1 MRFIPPNISL
11 ILKFNSIK
19 QLQKIIKEGKKYTNP
34 VQEQRMDARR
44 KAKRLFVQARNSI
57 AELFTQVVSSRF
69 SAKDTDCERF
79 TTVLN
84 YLQSP
89 KGTGRQVIALTN
101 CVKTYCDLRKQ
112 AISHD
117 DETDMNFITHEEIMN
132 LKEVTKRIMS
142 ALKERCKDANINIL
156 TTEYDDQRRLPCLVE
171 LYNLARKMCN
181 ALSTVARALQKLRG
195 YITNRSNKEYN
206 LLVNT
211 YLEKRSK
218 ESRNNLANS
227 FSIFGSK
234 ITPLIG
240 NKLRSFISESIKNIV
255 ITQMDKNIASDFV
268 EQPRRRF
275 AALLRRGRYSNM
287 QIDYFLSAYGSWHFF
302 DELRRGETCNSIF
315 GGPPCQG
322 YCSDRLLDD
331 YIDPMISIEKKRLL
345 KMDLQEF
352 VLKQTG
358 YNINDLPETN
368 TTEMQNICRSMTI
381 FLGMACGKK
390 TEGVISTL
398 YHGLQKMHEHVKFF
412 FSQFFVKI
420 ATPYL
425 VKTAIENLM
434 IIFSPGER
442 TLRKAEVSNHSAR
455 TLKNTLSGLKKF
467 FPNCADEMP
476 FRKHLQK
483 LRDMAQVCFDRGFV
497 ASRYGIS
504 FV

>member
-1 MRFIPPNISL
+1 
-11 ILKFNSIK
+11 
-19 QLQKIIKEGKKYTNP
+19 
-34 VQEQRMDARR
+34 MDARS
-44 KAKRLFVQARNSI
+44 KAKQLFDQARYSI
-57 AELFTQVVSSRF
+57 AELLTQVVNSRF
-69 SAKDTDCERF
+69 SAKDTDCEKF

-84 YLQSP
+84 FLQTP
-89 KGTGRQVIALTN
+89 RGTGRQEIALTS

-117 DETDMNFITHEEIMN
+117 DEIDMDFITHEEIIN
-132 LKEVTKRIMS
+132 LKDVTKQIMS

-206 LLVNT
+206 ILVNT
-211 YLEKRSK
+211 YLEKKSK
-218 ESRNNLANS
+218 ESRNNLVNV
-227 FSIFGSK
+227 FGSK

-240 NKLRSFISESIKNIV
+240 NNLRSFVSESIKNIV
-255 ITQMDKNIASDFV
+255 INQMDINIASDFV

-275 AALLRRGRYSNM
+275 AALLRRGRYSNL
-287 QIDYFLSAYGSWHFF
+287 QIDNFLSAYGSWHFF
-302 DELRRGETCNSIF
+302 DELRRGETFNSIF
-315 GGPPCQG
+315 GGLPCQG

-331 YIDPMISIEKKRLL
+331 YIDPMITIEKKRLL
-345 KMDLQEF
+345 KTDLQEF

-368 TTEMQNICRSMTI
+368 TTEMQNICRSMTL

-390 TEGVISTL
+390 TEGLISTL

-412 FSQFFVKI
+412 YSQFFDKI

-476 FRKHLQK
+476 FRKYLQK
-483 LRDMAQVCFDRGFV
+483 LRDMAQACFDQGFV
-497 ASRYGIS
+497 ASHYGIS